1 MIQTQP
7 SVRRA
12 KTRRERLRG
21 RRWVASAEFPGGRK
35 IVLRRSR
42 TRPPALQR
50 ARLNVVQEVNAAA
63 NAGAVVVPSSQ
74 TGGGTLAG
82 WKSYGRDIDYL

>member
-1 MIQTQP
+1 MIRTTP

-21 RRWVASAEFPGGRK
+21 HRWVAAAEFPGGRK
-35 IVLRRSR
+35 IILSRNR
-42 TRPPALQR
+42 TRTPAIKR
-50 ARLNVVQEVNAAA
+50 AQLNVVATISAAA
-63 NAGAVVVPSSQ
+63 NAGAVVVPNSQ

-82 WKSYGRDIDYL
+82 WKRYGRDIETV